1 MKYLVYLNVR
11 TLWMPADQ
19 IKKKQPKFP
28 VLLQPPRFRIY
39 QLMFF
44 PF

>member
-19 IKKKQPKFP
+19 IKKKQP
-28 VLLQPPRFRIY
+28 VWLQPPRFRIY